1 MRFVIKREIDHAGR
15 IVIPKE
21 IRDYYGIEP
30 YTELDIIPTEA
41 GILITKVVDTKKVD
55 ISPRGTN
62 NEA

>member
-1 MRFVIKREIDHAGR
+1 MRFIIKREIDHAGR

-41 GILITKVVDTKKVD
+41 GILITRAVD
-55 ISPRGTN
+55 IRKCENKHQDSNTN
-62 NEA
+62 A